1 MTLVQNEDSI
11 FQKDFS
17 RLAIF
22 LIFLDFASPEDK
34 QDVIFV
40 FEASAMSTFVDTRDM
55 TDVIIVVIF
64 ECLITWC

>member
-1 MTLVQNEDSI
+1 MEL
-11 FQKDFS
+11 
-17 RLAIF
+17 
-22 LIFLDFASPEDK
+22 
-34 QDVIFV
+34 FV